1 MMFAGLDHFAD
12 LGVVNGN
19 FVLGHWNGFPP
30 QKCALG
36 FLATWKLYHHPP
48 SIIIMYSFQI
58 NELFYAVFP
67 SSNVT
72 GITARLIPP
81 AGPPAG
87 NGFKNF
93 RFRC

>member
-1 MMFAGLDHFAD
+1 MFASLDHFAD

-67 SSNVT
+67 SSECDGDHSPANST
-72 GITARLIPP
+72 GGSP
-81 AGPPAG
+81 GG
-87 NGFKNF
+87 QWV
-93 RFRC
+93 